1 MRRWVNHFVVIIA
14 RGSQITPNRLVMKR
28 QRQKAILDLVRTSEI
43 ASQDDL
49 MRGLKARQI
58 DVSQS
63 TLSRDIQELRLAK
76 AGGVYAVVES
86 EPAPGAED
94 SWRRIIREFLVD
106 IAVAQSIVVVKT
118 GPGHASTVSQ
128 ALDDA
133 GWPEAI
139 GTIAG
144 ENTVFIAVRSAKD
157 GKKLEQRIRELL

>member
-1 MRRWVNHFVVIIA
+1 
-14 RGSQITPNRLVMKR
+14 MKR
-28 QRQKAILDLVRTSEI
+28 QRHKAIMDLVRSGEI

-49 MRGLKARQI
+49 MHGLKTRHI

-63 TLSRDIQELRLAK
+63 TLSRDIQELGLAK
-76 AGGVYAVVES
+76 AGGVYAVVEA
-86 EPAPGAED
+86 EPAKPVAED

-106 IAVAQSIVVVKT
+106 VAVAQNIVVVKT

-128 ALDDA
+128 ALDET

-144 ENTVFIAVRSAKD
+144 ENTVFIAVRSEKD
-157 GKKLEQRIRELL
+157 GRKLEHRIRELL